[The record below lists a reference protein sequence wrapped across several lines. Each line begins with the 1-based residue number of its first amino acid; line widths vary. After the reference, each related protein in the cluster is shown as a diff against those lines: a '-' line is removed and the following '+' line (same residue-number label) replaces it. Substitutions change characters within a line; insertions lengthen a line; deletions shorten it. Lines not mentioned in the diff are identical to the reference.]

1 MARCVVR
8 VQQGFC
14 HSFNLKSRIA
24 QMKKQTG
31 FTLIELAIVLVI
43 IGLLLGGVLKGQEL
57 ITQAKIKNAMADFN
71 GITAAYYGYQ
81 DRYKAIPGD
90 DLGATRWGLVAG
102 VTIGD
107 GDGQL
112 TGAYNL
118 NLAAPATNATDESSF
133 FWRDLRLAGFVGGT
147 GGLNPN
153 NAVAGMVGVQQGGD
167 TFRSV
172 AATAGSGFTGLILC
186 SSNLPDKIAIAIDTT
201 LDDGV
206 PNTGTV
212 RAITQVAPNPAIA
225 AIAAADVTP
234 YSETGGKQYLV
245 CKSL

>member
-1 MARCVVR
+1 
-8 VQQGFC
+8 
-14 HSFNLKSRIA
+14 
-24 QMKKQTG
+24 MKKQSG

-57 ITQAKIKNAMADFN
+57 ITQGKIKNVVADFN

-90 DLGATRWGLVAG
+90 DAGACVRWAIAAAG
-102 VTIGD
+102 NVLCGS
-107 GDGQL
+107 GNGQL
-112 TGAYNL
+112 TGKYNL
-118 NLAAPATNATDESSF
+118 NLAAPVTNASDESSM

-147 GGLNPN
+147 GGANPN
-153 NAVAGMVGVQQGGD
+153 NAVAGFVGVQQGGD
-167 TFRSV
+167 LLRGTGG
-172 AATAGSGFTGLILC
+172 ATTGFTGLILC
-186 SSNLPDKIAIAIDTT
+186 SSNLPDKIAVAIDTT

-212 RAITQVAPNPAIA
+212 RAQVQSAPNEDVATSASTA
-225 AIAAADVTP
+225 A

>member
-1 MARCVVR
+1 
-8 VQQGFC
+8 
-14 HSFNLKSRIA
+14 
-24 QMKKQTG
+24 MKKQSG

-57 ITQAKIKNAMADFN
+57 ITQAKIKNVMADFN

-90 DLGATRWGLVAG
+90 DTGATRWGAAL
-102 VTIGD
+102 TTGD
-107 GDGQL
+107 GNGVL

-118 NLAAPATNATDESSF
+118 NLANPAAAATDESAY

-147 GGLNPN
+147 GGANPN

-167 TFRSV
+167 TFRQV

-212 RAITQVAPNPAIA
+212 RAITQTAPNPAIA
-225 AIAAADVTP
+225 ANAPADTTP

-245 CKSL
+245 CKAL